1 MISPDSHDS
10 GVIMNENQYSRPLKE
25 EPQLP
30 SGWEKHQDPS
40 GFSYYWHVDS
50 GTIQRN
56 PPKIT
61 QKIVNY

>member
-1 MISPDSHDS
+1 MSERH
-10 GVIMNENQYSRPLKE
+10 YSQPLKE
-25 EPQLP
+25 KLQLP
-30 SGWEKHQDPS
+30 YGWEKHQDSS

-56 PPKIT
+56 PPKMT